1 MKKFI
6 FGLISVMFVSAMA
19 FSLSSCSK
27 EDVEPGKDE
36 VEPGKDEDEVT
47 ILGTWRHYTDKANGY
62 YYQITLE
69 EDGTLIWREIA
80 SDEDET
86 SYDTYTYE
94 DGYITWYTDYDIEA
108 IWYVDKFDESTMVT
122 HFVDQQTGTHDSGH
136 KIIWARVK

>member
-6 FGLISVMFVSAMA
+6 IGLIGVMFVSAMA

-27 EDVEPGKDE
+27 ED

-69 EDGTLIWREIA
+69 KDGTLIWREID
-80 SDEDET
+80 SYEDET
-86 SYDTYTYE
+86 AYCTYTYE
-94 DGYITWYTDYDIEA
+94 DGYITWYEKANDIEA
-108 IWYVDKFDESTMVT
+108 IWYVYKLYESTMVT
-122 HFVDQQTGTHDSGH
+122 YNVDKETGTHGNRQT
-136 KIIWARVK
+136 IWTRVE

>member
-27 EDVEPGKDE
+27 EE

-69 EDGTLIWREIA
+69 KDGTLIWREID
-80 SDEDET
+80 SYEDET
-86 SYDTYTYE
+86 AYCTYTYE

-122 HFVDQQTGTHDSGH
+122 HFVDKHTGTHDSDH